1 MKKIGLEFIVGLF
14 MIVGFLAF
22 VYVSLQFG
30 EFSVFA
36 MKKNY
41 SVFADFDSVSGLKTG
56 AVIEVA
62 GVPVGKV
69 AAIGLGE
76 SSRARVTLQI
86 GRDVTIT
93 EDAIASI
100 KTQGII
106 GDKYMKIQQGG
117 SADMLR
123 PGGVLSETESAV
135 DLEELVSKYIF
146 GKI

>member
-1 MKKIGLEFIVGLF
+1 MKKNGLEFIVGLF
-14 MIVGFLAF
+14 MIAGFLAF

-30 EFSVFA
+30 EFSVFS
-36 MKKNY
+36 MEKNY
-41 SVFADFDSVSGLKTG
+41 HVFADFDSVSGLKSG

-76 SSRARVTLQI
+76 GNRARVTLQI
-86 GRDVTIT
+86 LRDVNIT
-93 EDAIASI
+93 DDAIASI

-106 GDKYMKIQQGG
+106 GDKYVKIQQGG
-117 SADMLR
+117 SDAMLQSD
-123 PGGVLSETESAV
+123 GVLSETESAV

-146 GKI
+146 GNV